1 MDNASAVVHFGDRIR
16 QLLSQMNQNQAWLA
30 DKAGIDGA
38 VLSRLIKGS
47 RHPTV
52 GHVDA
57 LAPVLG
63 ITVDVLVAGTNAEA
77 RIAAASQYVPR
88 EHYEA
93 AHRQLVEYEQKKNDL
108 EARLRRAEE
117 DLHQEKARTLKVQR
131 ELTEQLGRSHHELE
145 RVKSDLA
152 EGREQ
157 LRHYG
162 VALQQA
168 ASDVSV
174 LKANLT
180 QVQSAVSE
188 GANASRIAAALAG
201 VAAVGAVTAAAY
213 LGQAQGEAKRQRR
226 TPPSSRK
233 K

>member
-1 MDNASAVVHFGDRIR
+1 MDDALAVVHFGDRIR
-16 QLLSQMNQNQAWLA
+16 QLLSQLKQNQVWLA
-30 DKAGIDGA
+30 DQAGIDSS
-38 VLSRLIKGS
+38 VLSRLMKGN
-47 RHPTV
+47 RQPTV
-52 GHVDA
+52 EHVDA
-57 LAPVLG
+57 LAPVFGL
-63 ITVDVLVAGTNAEA
+63 TADLLVAGTNAEA

-88 EHYEA
+88 KHYEA
-93 AHRQLVEYEQKKNDL
+93 AHRQLVDYEQQKNDL

-117 DLHQEKARTLKVQR
+117 ELHQEKARTLKVQR

-145 RVKSDLA
+145 RAKSDLD

-174 LKANLT
+174 LKAKLT
-180 QVQSAVSE
+180 QVQSAVNE

-213 LGQAQGEAKRQRR
+213 LGQARGEAKRERR
-226 TPPSSRK
+226 TPPPSRK